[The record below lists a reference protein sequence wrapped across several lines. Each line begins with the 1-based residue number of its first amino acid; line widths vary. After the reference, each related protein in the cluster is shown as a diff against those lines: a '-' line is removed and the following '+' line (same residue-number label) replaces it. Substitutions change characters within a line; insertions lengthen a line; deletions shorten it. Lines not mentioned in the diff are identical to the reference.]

1 VHHSISLMCD
11 DIRQTIDE
19 LTSKG
24 ATFNGDVEDMG
35 FGLTIMMNLPA
46 AGEIMLY
53 QPQHPTAYD
62 L

>member
-1 VHHSISLMCD
+1 MCD

-24 ATFNGDVEDMG
+24 ATFNGEVEDMG
-35 FGLTIMMNLPA
+35 FGMTVMMNLPA

-53 QPQHPTAYD
+53 QPHHPTAYD